1 MLVSPWFRTSS
12 RCSQLLRH
20 VVELS
25 MQGQGDRLKERQI
38 AVEVFHRKPTYDNNV
53 DPVVRVAAGE
63 VRKRLAQ
70 YYGRPENAGELRIE
84 LPIGSYVPVF
94 HFPMRMPAE
103 EARASRQ
110 AEEPAPR
117 EPERLFSLP
126 APSSPVIAPAPFWSR
141 KVLLVVLGG
150 VVLLAGA
157 AGMWRGHKPVAKVSG
172 FDTFW
177 APLLNAPSPPI
188 ISVGE
193 LHARELT
200 FVPDT
205 QRDPG
210 SGAFAIY
217 APKDATDGMPV
228 ERIGSL
234 QAVAKVAAVFGAK
247 GRSFD
252 LRDGTETTFADFAG
266 RPSILLG
273 AYENDWSMGLS
284 SGRRFEFKAD
294 YARGLKWISD
304 RQRPG
309 LEIGSLPTSS
319 TAPSSY
325 DAYAI
330 VMRDTGSVSHQ
341 SRIML
346 AGVGDDG
353 TVAAAEFVSN
363 PKYLDAF
370 LQHAPAGWADR
381 NMEILLRTRV
391 VEGILGVPT
400 VADIGI
406 W

>member
-1 MLVSPWFRTSS
+1 
-12 RCSQLLRH
+12 LLRH
-20 VVELS
+20 IVELS

-38 AVEVFHRKPTYDNNV
+38 AVEVFHRKPTYDNNA

-70 YYGRPENAGELRIE
+70 YYGNPENAGELRIE

-94 HFPMRMPAE
+94 HFPMRMRLSAE
-103 EARASRQ
+103 EATAPCEVDEPSRQ
-110 AEEPAPR
+110 A
-117 EPERLFSLP
+117 PERIVSLAAP
-126 APSSPVIAPAPFWSR
+126 ASDVIAPAARRSR
-141 KVLLVVLGG
+141 TILLAVLGG

-157 AGMWRGHKPVAKVSG
+157 AVAWRGHKPVAKLSG

-177 APLLNAPSPPI
+177 APLLNSPSPPM

-200 FVPDT
+200 FIPDT

-210 SGAFAIY
+210 AGAFAIY
-217 APKDATDGMPV
+217 APKDVSDGLPV
-228 ERIGSL
+228 ERIDSL
-234 QAVAKVAAVFGAK
+234 QAVAKIAAVLGAK
-247 GRSFD
+247 GRAFD
-252 LRDGTETTFADFAG
+252 LQDETNTTFADFAG
-266 RPSILLG
+266 RPTILLG

-304 RQRPG
+304 RQKPG

-319 TAPSSY
+319 TPPSSY

-370 LQHAPAGWADR
+370 AQHAPPGWADR
-381 NMEILLRTRV
+381 NIEILLRTRV
-391 VEGILGVPT
+391 VEGILGIPT
-400 VADIGI
+400 VADISI